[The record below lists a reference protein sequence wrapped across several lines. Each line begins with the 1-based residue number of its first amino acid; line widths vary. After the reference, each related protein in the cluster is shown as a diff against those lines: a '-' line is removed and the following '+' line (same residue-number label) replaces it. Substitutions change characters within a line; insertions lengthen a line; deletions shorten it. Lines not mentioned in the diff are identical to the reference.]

1 MRKNTFDGMSGSC
14 KLMGNGVL
22 NEFSSSS
29 SSSSNSNIV
38 YCGGHVKKEN
48 NASYHVL

>member
-1 MRKNTFDGMSGSC
+1 MSMRKNTFDGMSGSC

-29 SSSSNSNIV
+29 NSNIV